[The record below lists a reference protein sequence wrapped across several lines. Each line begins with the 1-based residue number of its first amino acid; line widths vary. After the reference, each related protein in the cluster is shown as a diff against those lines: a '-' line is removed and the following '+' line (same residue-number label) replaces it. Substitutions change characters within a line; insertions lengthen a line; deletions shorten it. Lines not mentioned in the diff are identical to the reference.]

1 MAEDI
6 NPITRFFV
14 IAAMLITP
22 ILVVILQRLPDI
34 REIIQRYK
42 DGDTSFDL
50 KSLFITNNFNEASH
64 QSQKRSSICPKCYK
78 INPPDHQ
85 YCGYCGA
92 EIKPLRQ
99 GDEK

>member
-14 IAAMLITP
+14 IAAMIITP
-22 ILVVILQRLPDI
+22 ILVVILQRLSDI

-42 DGDTSFDL
+42 NGDGSFDP
-50 KSLFITNNFNEASH
+50 KSLFFSNNFNEAP
-64 QSQKRSSICPKCYK
+64 QKMRVSICPKCYK

-92 EIKPLRQ
+92 EIKPMQQ
-99 GDEK
+99 GDEQ

>member
-1 MAEDI
+1 MVEDI

-14 IAAMLITP
+14 IAAMIITP
-22 ILVVILQRLPDI
+22 ILVVILQRLSDI

-42 DGDTSFDL
+42 DGDGSFNP
-50 KSLFITNNFNEASH
+50 KSLFFTNNFNEAPR
-64 QSQKRSSICPKCYK
+64 QMRSSICPKCYK

-99 GDEK
+99 GDEQ